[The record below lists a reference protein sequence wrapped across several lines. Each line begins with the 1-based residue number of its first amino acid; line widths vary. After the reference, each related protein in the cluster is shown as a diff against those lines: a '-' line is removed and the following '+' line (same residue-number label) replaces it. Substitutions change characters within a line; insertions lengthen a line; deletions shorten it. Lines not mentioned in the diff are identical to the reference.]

1 MDYIGNKIFLYENI
15 KSTQQQALSIV
26 KKEKDNAKNLVIVS
40 RTQSDGKGR
49 FKRKWFSPYG
59 GLWFSMIL
67 KPNIIPNRIT
77 LFPLI
82 AGISICET
90 IKEMTNIESKLKW
103 PNDVL
108 IDNKKVAG
116 IIIDAEIDNNEI
128 NYIIVGIGI
137 NVNFT
142 INDVLTNKIQEN
154 KNDSMNS
161 YPVTTLKDENN
172 GNELD
177 VNKFLGKL
185 LKQIDRWCKDIPNYK
200 NIIKTYLEFSD
211 TIGKKITYS
220 NAIENGS
227 ATAYNIDDDGSLIVK
242 LENGKIHKINL
253 DTSIRHEMTT

>member
-26 KKEKDNAKNLVIVS
+26 KKEKGKAKNLIIVS

-49 FKRKWFSPYG
+49 FQRKWFSPYG

-67 KPNIIPNRIT
+67 KPNILPNCIT

-90 IKEMTNIESKLKW
+90 IREMTTIESKLKW

-108 IDNKKVAG
+108 INNKKVAG
-116 IIIDAEIDNNEI
+116 IIIDAEIDKDEI
-128 NYIIVGIGI
+128 NYIILGIGI

-142 INDVLTNKIQEN
+142 INDILTKQIQEN
-154 KNDSMNS
+154 KNDSMNL

-177 VNKFLGKL
+177 VNKFFGKL
-185 LKQIDRWCKDIPNYK
+185 LKQIDRWCKNISNYK
-200 NIIKTYLEFSD
+200 KIIKTYIEFSD
-211 TIGKKITYS
+211 TIGKKITFS

-242 LENGKIHKINL
+242 LENGKIQKINL
-253 DTSIRHEMTT
+253 DTSIRHWK